1 MSGWNHLVGRIAS
14 GAVLLGAIGLA
25 VSAHAQNVLTN
36 PGFETGTATGN
47 GDVGG
52 APGWTTFGNVF
63 NTSAPNPSPVGP
75 HAGTGALKEFGTFP
89 GVSGAFQEVPAS
101 PGQIWTATGFGL
113 NASSDPMQ
121 TGNFGELKISFHN
134 AGGEIQGFDGTHID
148 INTPQNVWTPLLTT
162 GTAPAGTTS
171 VQIFALFVQPATAG
185 GSAFFDDVSAVV
197 PEPASLGMLGIG
209 TLALLRRRQRG

>member
-1 MSGWNHLVGRIAS
+1 MLGWNRFVGRISS
-14 GAVLLGAIGLA
+14 GAVLLGAVVFPVIA
-25 VSAHAQNVLTN
+25 RAQKVLTN

-52 APGWTTFGNVF
+52 APGWSTFGNVF
-63 NTSAPNPSPVGP
+63 NTSAPNPAPVGP

-121 TGNFGELKISFHN
+121 ADNFGELKLSFRS
-134 AGGEIQGFDGTHID
+134 GSSEILGVDGTHID
-148 INTPQNVWTPLLTT
+148 VNTPQNVWTPLLTT

-185 GSAFFDDVSAVV
+185 GSASFDDISAVV
-197 PEPASLGMLGIG
+197 PEPASLGMLAIG
-209 TLALLRRRQRG
+209 SLALLRRRHD